1 MEHLR
6 GPRWDVEEEIDEIKR
21 LRSSPPPPS
30 SSSSSSSSEHQG
42 GGEARRI
49 CSNPA
54 FLRRLLAACV
64 FNALSMLTGA
74 PELSMFTVDF
84 LSGGG
89 VRGID
94 PYAASA
100 VVSGT
105 RLLAALAATY
115 TLARFKRMTLLLA
128 SGGAMAALFFVLAAF
143 PFLQQSYSSH
153 GGANSTIHAAANAT
167 AAVAAATEGFTA
179 ADIVVPSCVL
189 GILV

>member
-21 LRSSPPPPS
+21 LRSSPPP
-30 SSSSSSSSEHQG
+30 SSSSSSEHQG

-49 CSNPA
+49 CGNPA

-89 VRGID
+89 VHGID

-153 GGANSTIHAAANAT
+153 GGVNSTIHAAANAT
-167 AAVAAATEGFTA
+167 AAAAATEGFTA
-179 ADIVVPSCVL
+179 ADVVVPSCVL

>member
-1 MEHLR
+1 MLEHLR

-21 LRSSPPPPS
+21 LRSSPPP
-30 SSSSSSSSEHQG
+30 SSSSSSEHQG

-49 CSNPA
+49 CGNPA

-89 VRGID
+89 VHGID

-153 GGANSTIHAAANAT
+153 GGVNSTIHAAANAT
-167 AAVAAATEGFTA
+167 AAVATEGFTA
-179 ADIVVPSCVL
+179 ADVVVPSCVL